1 MREIIRLCAYS
12 RPNHQEGH
20 QPHEKRIKPE
30 SFHAGTMLRDPGPK
44 VKRRHFPRRSRGG
57 EALTEFT
64 NYDLRVT
71 IAYDFTPPARI
82 GNQRVSRKS

>member
-1 MREIIRLCAYS
+1 L
-12 RPNHQEGH
+12 
-20 QPHEKRIKPE
+20 
-30 SFHAGTMLRDPGPK
+30 FHAGTKLRDPGRK
-44 VKRRHFPRRSRGG
+44 VKRRHYHRRSRGG
-57 EALTEFT
+57 QALAEFT